1 MGLNV
6 EMSDPQ
12 WPSLR
17 EAARRFLKV
26 EGCELSVPKDFAK
39 QAWDL
44 VQSISDN
51 IPSRLSL
58 PNVIE
63 GDFMVEGLFQLGGE
77 EPSLEICWVPDCSW
91 DDFSEQVMELLECNI
106 RSVIFK
112 NERQGL
118 CALAGA
124 RGEGPSAACH
134 LRRGA
139 VSRFSRLHGGYRRCG
154 EPEGEEDAEAE
165 PVAHP

>member
-1 MGLNV
+1 MGPNV

-17 EAARRFLKV
+17 EAARRFLKA

-63 GDFMVEGLFQLGGE
+63 GDFMAEGLFQLGGE
-77 EPSLEICWVPDCSW
+77 EPSLEICWIPDCSW
-91 DDFSEQVMELLECNI
+91 HDFSEQVLELLEAGYPGC
-106 RSVIFK
+106 V
-112 NERQGL
+112 G
-118 CALAGA
+118 CAGPGA
-124 RGEGPSAACH
+124 
-134 LRRGA
+134 
-139 VSRFSRLHGGYRRCG
+139 
-154 EPEGEEDAEAE
+154 EGEWNEA
-165 PVAHP
+165 VRRRQFIS

>member
-17 EAARRFLKV
+17 EAARRFLKA

-63 GDFMVEGLFQLGGE
+63 GDFIAEGLFQLGGE
-77 EPSLEICWVPDCSW
+77 EPSLEICWIPDCSW
-91 DDFSEQVMELLECNI
+91 HDFSEQVLELLEAGYPGC
-106 RSVIFK
+106 V
-112 NERQGL
+112 G
-118 CALAGA
+118 CAGPGA
-124 RGEGPSAACH
+124 
-134 LRRGA
+134 
-139 VSRFSRLHGGYRRCG
+139 
-154 EPEGEEDAEAE
+154 EGEWNEAARRRQFI
-165 PVAHP
+165 P

>member
-77 EPSLEICWVPDCSW
+77 VPSLEICWVPDCSW
-91 DDFSEQVMELLECNI
+91 DDFSEQVMELLEAGYPGC
-106 RSVIFK
+106 V
-112 NERQGL
+112 G
-118 CALAGA
+118 CAGPGA
-124 RGEGPSAACH
+124 
-134 LRRGA
+134 
-139 VSRFSRLHGGYRRCG
+139 
-154 EPEGEEDAEAE
+154 EGEWNEA
-165 PVAHP
+165 ARRRQFIR

>member
-1 MGLNV
+1 MSIQGPLNISLRRASFKSCPIVGLNM

-17 EAARRFLKV
+17 EAARRFLKA
-26 EGCELSVPKDFAK
+26 EGCELSVPKDFSK

-58 PNVIE
+58 PNVIV

-77 EPSLEICWVPDCSW
+77 EPSLEICWIPNCSW
-91 DDFSEQVMELLECNI
+91 DDFSEQVLELLEAGYPGC
-106 RSVIFK
+106 V
-112 NERQGL
+112 G
-118 CALAGA
+118 CAGPGA
-124 RGEGPSAACH
+124 
-134 LRRGA
+134 
-139 VSRFSRLHGGYRRCG
+139 
-154 EPEGEEDAEAE
+154 EGEWNEAARRRQFI
-165 PVAHP
+165 P